1 MRVGDSSMGG
11 NGFRCVRVIAL
22 SVRNLDHANK
32 FSGEMLAL
40 LPAYEDSKPVGNLV
54 GQIILMLKA
63 D

>member
-1 MRVGDSSMGG
+1 
-11 NGFRCVRVIAL
+11 
-22 SVRNLDHANK
+22 VRNLDHANK